1 MTTPDTEQISQVVRQ
16 LWKVKTSL
24 LRSLQPLHLVGYCL
38 LLLGLFDLA
47 EILIP
52 PVLLNPQWEFNAF
65 GQIIERVPVLLI
77 GFGFVFVGGNEERLR
92 LEIPLVRILSWL
104 TLVAGILYLLLLPL
118 SVVNTLRIDSQNQQQ
133 IAAQTEALQLQA
145 TQAREQVANI
155 QTEEEMLALIQ
166 SLSGQNI
173 PFPEGDLNIP
183 DLKEQVTTS
192 IEEQEGNI
200 LAQAE
205 SAKTS
210 RRLDLLETSV
220 KWNLGTLVTGIVYI
234 LIWRSTVW
242 ARRKV

>member
-16 LWKVKTSL
+16 LWKVKTGL

-52 PVLLNPQWEFNAF
+52 PVLLSPQWEFNAF
-65 GQIIERVPVLLI
+65 GQIIERVPVMLI

-92 LEIPLVRILSWL
+92 VEIPIVRVLSWL
-104 TLVAGILYLLLLPL
+104 TLVAGILYLLMFPL
-118 SVVNTLRIDSQNQQQ
+118 GVVNTLRIDGQNQQQ
-133 IAAQTEALQLQA
+133 IASQTEELQSQA
-145 TQAREQVANI
+145 VQAREQVANI
-155 QTEEEMLALIQ
+155 QTEEEMLTLIQ

-173 PFPEGDLNIP
+173 TFPEGELNIT
-183 DLKEQVTTS
+183 DLKEQVTAS
-192 IEEQEGNI
+192 IEEQESNI

-210 RRLDLLETSV
+210 RRLSLLETSV
-220 KWNLGTLVTGIVYI
+220 KWNLGTLITGIIYI